1 MEKIELFEWQKD
13 AIRNWVKNEGKGF
26 VESPTGAGKTYLGLK
41 LIEKEKLSPFLIVV
55 PTVELLSQWK
65 ERIKKY
71 YPDTVIT
78 GIGGGEKY
86 NGYTNTLDPNCKRVT
101 IAIINS
107 IRKHKLNV
115 KTLIL
120 DEIHHYSSLAPV
132 NYKIWNNISFKYILG
147 LSATPIPERLGKEDV
162 GWNIPQVYQ
171 YSLQQAY
178 NDKVLL
184 KPEIISKGVRLE
196 ESEQNEYDILTDK
209 IKSQM
214 GTFESFNNAPFYFK
228 VWVSNRN
235 EILFGSNR
243 KTDTV
248 INILTH
254 SNFKKAII
262 FTERIDT
269 AQRISREIS
278 GLGIFEEYCLHSGIK
293 KKMRKE
299 AVNRF
304 IETTLP
310 CIITTAH
317 LFEEGMDVPDVDMI
331 ILHSF
336 NNTKRESLQRIGRS
350 LHNKTVTPKIFILYY
365 ENTKENYSAKKIRGL
380 FE

>member
-1 MEKIELFEWQKD
+1 MEKIELLAWQTEAFK
-13 AIRNWVKNEGKGF
+13 NWIKNKGQGY
-26 VESPTGAGKTYLGLK
+26 VEAPTGSGKTFVGLK

-55 PTVELLSQWK
+55 PTIELLSQWK
-65 ERIKKY
+65 NHIKKY

-78 GIGGGEKY
+78 SIGDGEKY
-86 NGYTNTLDPNCKRVT
+86 NGYTNTLDPCSKRVT

-132 NYKIWNNISFKYILG
+132 NYKIWDNIKCKYILG
-147 LSATPIPERLGKEDV
+147 LSATPIPERISKEDV

-178 NDKVLL
+178 NDGTLL
-184 KPEIISKGVRLE
+184 KPEIIKKGVHLE
-196 ESEQNEYDILTDK
+196 ENEQNEYDILTDK
-209 IKSQM
+209 IKSKM

-228 VWVSNRN
+228 GWVFDRN

-243 KTDTV
+243 KIDTV
-248 INILTH
+248 IDILTH

-299 AVNRF
+299 AVNKF

-317 LFEEGMDVPDVDMI
+317 LFEEGMDVPDIDMI

-350 LHNKTVTPKIFILYY
+350 LHNKTVTPKIYILYY
-365 ENTKENYSAKKIRGL
+365 ENTKENYAAKKIERL
-380 FE
+380 FL